1 MGSQCFENKFV
12 MDEIKDKVVI
22 LLGITGVGKSSF
34 INSITKKKDCKVG
47 DTAKACT
54 EKILQVD
61 VSNDGYNYYFV
72 DTPGLDDAKGDE
84 KNITQLGNI
93 KTSYP
98 RINTFIIALKF
109 DDLRLS
115 NSIKKALIKFMEL
128 FPTSQFWDHVII
140 LRTHSIRSK
149 KFEKMK
155 KNIEGKLLEGISDD
169 PELVS
174 FMEANNIHMP
184 SQLKEFFVDSDPDD
198 LDEETLEEFQSI
210 FKELKENH
218 PIYKEVKEEIK
229 EYINEIKE
237 NNFTFIHIKTEKH
250 LKFIDFDGKEH
261 EAIENI
267 GDEKYNLNGLKPI
280 LSEVKRTQ
288 AEKPRGSLCWKNQF
302 DTRYFLV
309 KYYELSG
316 ERKRV
321 ECELEQRWEYKGEEA
336 EKDGEKRRQHFYDIH
351 CKTCCS
357 C

>member
-1 MGSQCFENKFV
+1 MG
-12 MDEIKDKVVI
+12 
-22 LLGITGVGKSSF
+22 
-34 INSITKKKDCKVG
+34 
-47 DTAKACT
+47 KA
-54 EKILQVD
+54 
-61 VSNDGYNYYFV
+61 
-72 DTPGLDDAKGDE
+72 
-84 KNITQLGNI
+84 
-93 KTSYP
+93 
-98 RINTFIIALKF
+98 
-109 DDLRLS
+109 
-115 NSIKKALIKFMEL
+115 
-128 FPTSQFWDHVII
+128 
-140 LRTHSIRSK
+140 
-149 KFEKMK
+149 
-155 KNIEGKLLEGISDD
+155 
-169 PELVS
+169 
-174 FMEANNIHMP
+174 
-184 SQLKEFFVDSDPDD
+184 
-198 LDEETLEEFQSI
+198 
-210 FKELKENH
+210 LKENH

-237 NNFTFIHIKTEKH
+237 NDFTFIHIKTEKH
-250 LKFIDFDGKEH
+250 LKFIYFDGKEH